1 MMEICKEVV
10 DQTVKEL
17 RAGGFDISDEEVRQA
32 EQHCLRKIKAAGKGE
47 GYFEMLFPDVLREYL
62 FRKTLNAISLL
73 SMMEVEDVQC
83 MRSMEKRCEELLSP
97 VCRRFTRKMKATTAS
112 KSQ

>member
-1 MMEICKEVV
+1 MEICKEVV

-32 EQHCLRKIKAAGKGE
+32 EQHCLRKIKVARKDE

-73 SMMEVEDVQC
+73 SMMEVEDVQR
-83 MRSMEKRCEELLSP
+83 MFTESM
-97 VCRRFTRKMKATTAS
+97 
-112 KSQ
+112 

>member
-32 EQHCLRKIKAAGKGE
+32 EQHCLRKIKVVGKGE

-83 MRSMEKRCEELLSP
+83 MFTESM
-97 VCRRFTRKMKATTAS
+97 
-112 KSQ
+112 

>member
-32 EQHCLRKIKAAGKGE
+32 EQHCLRKIKVAGKGE
-47 GYFEMLFPDVLREYL
+47 RYFEMLFPDVLREYL

-83 MRSMEKRCEELLSP
+83 MFTESM
-97 VCRRFTRKMKATTAS
+97 
-112 KSQ
+112 

>member
-10 DQTVKEL
+10 DQTVKEF

-32 EQHCLRKIKAAGKGE
+32 EQHCLRKIKVTGKGE

-83 MRSMEKRCEELLSP
+83 MFTESM
-97 VCRRFTRKMKATTAS
+97 
-112 KSQ
+112 

>member
-32 EQHCLRKIKAAGKGE
+32 ERHCLRKIKVAGKGE

-73 SMMEVEDVQC
+73 SMMEVEDVQR
-83 MRSMEKRCEELLSP
+83 MFTESM
-97 VCRRFTRKMKATTAS
+97 
-112 KSQ
+112 

>member
-10 DQTVKEL
+10 DRTVKEF

-32 EQHCLRKIKAAGKGE
+32 EQHCLRKIKVVGKGE

-83 MRSMEKRCEELLSP
+83 MFTESM
-97 VCRRFTRKMKATTAS
+97 
-112 KSQ
+112 

>member
-32 EQHCLRKIKAAGKGE
+32 EQHCLRKIKVAG
-47 GYFEMLFPDVLREYL
+47 
-62 FRKTLNAISLL
+62 
-73 SMMEVEDVQC
+73 
-83 MRSMEKRCEELLSP
+83 RCYS
-97 VCRRFTRKMKATTAS
+97 RMF
-112 KSQ
+112 

>member
-1 MMEICKEVV
+1 MEICKEVV

-32 EQHCLRKIKAAGKGE
+32 EQHCLRKIKVAGKDK

-83 MRSMEKRCEELLSP
+83 MFTESM
-97 VCRRFTRKMKATTAS
+97 
-112 KSQ
+112 

>member
-1 MMEICKEVV
+1 MEICKEVV

-32 EQHCLRKIKAAGKGE
+32 EQHCLRKIKVAGKDE
-47 GYFEMLFPDVLREYL
+47 GYFEMPFPDVLREYL

-83 MRSMEKRCEELLSP
+83 MFTESM
-97 VCRRFTRKMKATTAS
+97 
-112 KSQ
+112 

>member
-1 MMEICKEVV
+1 MLSEKKNDGNMQRSSRSDSERI
-10 DQTVKEL
+10 QS
-17 RAGGFDISDEEVRQA
+17 GGFDISDEEVRQA
-32 EQHCLRKIKAAGKGE
+32 EQHCLRKIKVAGKGE

-83 MRSMEKRCEELLSP
+83 MFTESM
-97 VCRRFTRKMKATTAS
+97 
-112 KSQ
+112 

>member
-1 MMEICKEVV
+1 MMETCKEVV

-32 EQHCLRKIKAAGKGE
+32 EQHCLRKIMVAGKGE

-62 FRKTLNAISLL
+62 FRKILNAISLL

-83 MRSMEKRCEELLSP
+83 MFTESM
-97 VCRRFTRKMKATTAS
+97 
-112 KSQ
+112 

>member
-32 EQHCLRKIKAAGKGE
+32 EQL
-47 GYFEMLFPDVLREYL
+47 L
-62 FRKTLNAISLL
+62 FR
-73 SMMEVEDVQC
+73 
-83 MRSMEKRCEELLSP
+83 
-97 VCRRFTRKMKATTAS
+97 
-112 KSQ
+112 

>member
-10 DQTVKEL
+10 DQTVKEF

-32 EQHCLRKIKAAGKGE
+32 EQHCLRKIKVA

-83 MRSMEKRCEELLSP
+83 M
-97 VCRRFTRKMKATTAS
+97 FTEST
-112 KSQ
+112 

>member
-1 MMEICKEVV
+1 MEICKEVV

-32 EQHCLRKIKAAGKGE
+32 EQHCLRKIKVTGKDE

-83 MRSMEKRCEELLSP
+83 MFTESM
-97 VCRRFTRKMKATTAS
+97 
-112 KSQ
+112 

>member
-10 DQTVKEL
+10 DQTVKEF

-32 EQHCLRKIKAAGKGE
+32 EQHCLRKIKVVGKGE

-83 MRSMEKRCEELLSP
+83 MFTESM
-97 VCRRFTRKMKATTAS
+97 
-112 KSQ
+112 

>member
-17 RAGGFDISDEEVRQA
+17 RAGGFDISDEEVRQGQA
-32 EQHCLRKIKAAGKGE
+32 EQHCLRKIKVAGKGE
-47 GYFEMLFPDVLREYL
+47 RYFEMLFPDVLREYL

-73 SMMEVEDVQC
+73 SMMEVEDVQR
-83 MRSMEKRCEELLSP
+83 MFTESM
-97 VCRRFTRKMKATTAS
+97 
-112 KSQ
+112 